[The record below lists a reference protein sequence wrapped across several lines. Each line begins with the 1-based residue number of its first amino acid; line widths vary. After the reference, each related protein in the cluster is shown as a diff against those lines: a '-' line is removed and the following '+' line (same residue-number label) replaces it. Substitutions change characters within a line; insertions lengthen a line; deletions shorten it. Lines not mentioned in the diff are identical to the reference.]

1 MKIVF
6 QRVEPKAVDRFVEQ
20 VRRLSPIE
28 YQRRH
33 DIAVQK
39 MSNSK

>member
-1 MKIVF
+1 MKIIF
-6 QRVEPKAVDRFVEQ
+6 QRVDPKAVDRFVEQ

-33 DIAVQK
+33 DMAVQK
-39 MSNSK
+39 ISNRK